1 MIVVV
6 AIASTT
12 VQYALCSLLLSYPSP
27 HRHKPGAHTTDV
39 AETTSHVLA
48 SLPILSWLLLS
59 DHPFTA
65 ATPMALSTWAASG
78 RWHKWYTTA
87 MLISIVGG

>member
-27 HRHKPGAHTTDV
+27 HCHKPRAHTTDV
-39 AETTSHVLA
+39 AETTSHVALESKPSNFELA
-48 SLPILSWLLLS
+48 S
-59 DHPFTA
+59 T
-65 ATPMALSTWAASG
+65 
-78 RWHKWYTTA
+78 
-87 MLISIVGG
+87 VGSSLYRCHTHGPLNLGS